1 MKQLVEKILARWG
14 SELVLVSGAE
24 RVRVRALLQ
33 HTASKSRQNML
44 PGYGALGKNPGGQ
57 YVYIGPGSVP
67 VREGMTLLSEQSYL
81 LRRAEPVHFRGNVLY
96 YWGLCERKGG
106 EQG

>member
-1 MKQLVEKILARWG
+1 MKKILARWG

-24 RVRVRALLQ
+24 RVRIRALLQ

-57 YVYIGPGSVP
+57 YVYIGPASVP

-81 LRRAEPVHFRGNVLY
+81 IRRAEAVHLRGKVLY
-96 YWGLCERKGG
+96 YWGLCERKGDV
-106 EQG
+106 QK